1 MEPDRVARLLALHA
15 RTEHVVV
22 GLMSGTSA
30 DGVDAAV
37 VRIADAPHGIQ
48 FELLAFVE
56 RAHAPDLRARVLE
69 AAQLC
74 AGDLARL
81 DFDLGDAFADA
92 AQQAIAKANVSVDL
106 VGSHGQTIVHVPRGA
121 GPRGATMQLGQA
133 AIIAERTGL
142 PVVSDFRVRDMALG
156 GEGAPLVPLIDHLVF
171 GKPGERRVLLNL
183 GGIANLTSVT
193 GNLDDLVAFDAGP
206 ANALMDAL
214 VRESTRGAESHDRNG
229 ERAARGRVIPD
240 LLAELLAD
248 PFLDRAPP
256 RSADRDAYGSRR
268 ARELLARGHG
278 LDDLVATAAQY
289 SVECVARAL
298 AFLPKAA
305 KPIDRVIAS
314 GGGTR
319 NPTLMRRLRE
329 RLNVAVDRT
338 DDHGMP
344 SQAKEAIAFAILAR
358 QTVLGRP
365 GNLRAATGASR
376 DQILG
381 TLTP

>member
-74 AGDLARL
+74 AADLARL

-268 ARELLARGHG
+268 AQELLARGHG

>member
-289 SVECVARAL
+289 SVECVVRAL

>member
-240 LLAELLAD
+240 LLAELLSD

-289 SVECVARAL
+289 SVECVVRAL

>member
-240 LLAELLAD
+240 LLAELLSD

-329 RLNVAVDRT
+329 RLNVTVDRT

>member
-74 AGDLARL
+74 AADLARL

-229 ERAARGRVIPD
+229 ERAARGRVVPD

>member
-1 MEPDRVARLLALHA
+1 VEPDRVARLLALHA

-74 AGDLARL
+74 AADLARL

-229 ERAARGRVIPD
+229 ERAARGRVVPD

-329 RLNVAVDRT
+329 RLNVTVDRT

>member
-74 AGDLARL
+74 AADLARL

-240 LLAELLAD
+240 LLAELLSD

>member
-1 MEPDRVARLLALHA
+1 MESAR
-15 RTEHVVV
+15 R
-22 GLMSGTSA
+22 
-30 DGVDAAV
+30 AAV
-37 VRIADAPHGIQ
+37 
-48 FELLAFVE
+48 
-56 RAHAPDLRARVLE
+56 
-69 AAQLC
+69 
-74 AGDLARL
+74 
-81 DFDLGDAFADA
+81 
-92 AQQAIAKANVSVDL
+92 S
-106 VGSHGQTIVHVPRGA
+106 S
-121 GPRGATMQLGQA
+121 
-133 AIIAERTGL
+133 
-142 PVVSDFRVRDMALG
+142 
-156 GEGAPLVPLIDHLVF
+156 
-171 GKPGERRVLLNL
+171 
-183 GGIANLTSVT
+183 
-193 GNLDDLVAFDAGP
+193 
-206 ANALMDAL
+206 
-214 VRESTRGAESHDRNG
+214 
-229 ERAARGRVIPD
+229 PD

-329 RLNVAVDRT
+329 RLNVTVDRT

>member
-1 MEPDRVARLLALHA
+1 VEPDRVARLLALHA

-56 RAHAPDLRARVLE
+56 CAHAPDLRARVLE

-156 GEGAPLVPLIDHLVF
+156 GEGAPLVPLIDHPRLRQT
-171 GKPGERRVLLNL
+171 RRT
-183 GGIANLTSVT
+183 ARPAQPR
-193 GNLDDLVAFDAGP
+193 GN
-206 ANALMDAL
+206 
-214 VRESTRGAESHDRNG
+214 RESDVGHREPRRSRGVRRGVQRTR
-229 ERAARGRVIPD
+229 
-240 LLAELLAD
+240 
-248 PFLDRAPP
+248 
-256 RSADRDAYGSRR
+256 
-268 ARELLARGHG
+268 
-278 LDDLVATAAQY
+278 
-289 SVECVARAL
+289 
-298 AFLPKAA
+298 
-305 KPIDRVIAS
+305 
-314 GGGTR
+314 
-319 NPTLMRRLRE
+319 
-329 RLNVAVDRT
+329 
-338 DDHGMP
+338 
-344 SQAKEAIAFAILAR
+344 
-358 QTVLGRP
+358 
-365 GNLRAATGASR
+365 
-376 DQILG
+376 
-381 TLTP
+381 

>member
-74 AGDLARL
+74 AADLARL

-289 SVECVARAL
+289 SVECVVRAL

>member
-1 MEPDRVARLLALHA
+1 MEPDRVARLLALYA

-56 RAHAPDLRARVLE
+56 CAHAPDLRARVLE

-74 AGDLARL
+74 AADLARL
-81 DFDLGDAFADA
+81 DFDLGDAFAAA

-329 RLNVAVDRT
+329 RLNVTVDRT

>member
-229 ERAARGRVIPD
+229 ERAARGRVVPD

-289 SVECVARAL
+289 SVECVVRAL

>member
-229 ERAARGRVIPD
+229 ERAARGRVVPD